1 MSTNKNNYLKLNNY
15 DYSKNNLSYV
25 KDYIQ
30 HNKLPNNLTSL
41 QERTFIDR
49 YKSNLFNV
57 KDNNLYYTPLN
68 LECVESDPKLI
79 NDKLKALYSDMKVGV
94 GMGIRS
100 FYNKVIDH
108 YLGIK
113 RETVRQF
120 LIQQVPYQLRKSEV
134 KPINKP
140 IIGEYP
146 NQRWAVDCIDFDY
159 LKGYNQQKKYIMTVI
174 DFFSKYVFAVPLVNK
189 KPETIIKAFNTIGAS
204 QSQNIYPNYLQC
216 DNGGEFK
223 NKKFEDYCEAKGM
236 KMIYTKS
243 YTPTTNGLIENFNK
257 YLRKMIFEGFVR
269 TNSKNWVNYLD
280 DYLYNRNHTKHSVT
294 KQKPISIWKPSKD
307 KIAEGERVL
316 PLSIAPDNAKSIQKD
331 VLTKLQTKAQKT
343 LDKYEDAK
351 LEVGDRVRI
360 STASIDS
367 KVRKLIKANEAK
379 KIILLFTKEIY
390 TVTKVINPNKPFEKP
405 SYKITDYPRR
415 TFYSNELQKINVDDI
430 NE

>member
-1 MSTNKNNYLKLNNY
+1 MRILRI
-15 DYSKNNLSYV
+15 SYR
-25 KDYIQ
+25 
-30 HNKLPNNLTSL
+30 P
-41 QERTFIDR
+41 FIVP
-49 YKSNLFNV
+49 SFH
-57 KDNNLYYTPLN
+57 T
-68 LECVESDPKLI
+68 PKLDNSGNFI
-79 NDKLKALYSDMKVGV
+79 ISFVDKS
-94 GMGIRS
+94 
-100 FYNKVIDH
+100 
-108 YLGIK
+108 
-113 RETVRQF
+113 
-120 LIQQVPYQLRKSEV
+120 
-134 KPINKP
+134 
-140 IIGEYP
+140 
-146 NQRWAVDCIDFDY
+146 
-159 LKGYNQQKKYIMTVI
+159 
-174 DFFSKYVFAVPLVNK
+174 
-189 KPETIIKAFNTIGAS
+189 IKAFNTIGSS

-294 KQKPISIWKPSKD
+294 KQKPISIWKPTKD

-316 PLSIAPDNAKSIQKD
+316 PLSIAPYNAKSIQKD

-390 TVTKVINPNKPFEKP
+390 TVTKVINPDKPFEKP